1 MIQAEREQGHGQPVQ
16 VNFGMLWPSG
26 DALRA
31 DGPRLDSRMKKITP
45 LVYLLLALAASAAPA
60 AEPAD
65 DGMLDLLQGEFA
77 LQQGDAKGAAAG
89 YVEAAEASKDPA
101 LAERAAQI
109 AIVAEDFDAARRAL
123 DRWHDLQPDAPG
135 LLSAEAR
142 LALKR
147 GDRIAAVSALRR
159 LLAKDETWSGAVQ
172 ALAAS
177 GQSPILGDVL
187 TELVS
192 GNALPSNIDA
202 WMAFGGLAQ
211 RLQLKTLGAELA
223 RRAVDRFPKEP
234 RAWLWQAEMAQQR
247 EDKDGARA
255 AIARAVALG
264 PLDTAT
270 RLGVAAQLDALGDS
284 RAAAAAL
291 AGGTQDDTTFA
302 GRAAYLARANDKA
315 ALDELYQLAAQDA
328 ATATD
333 ARLYLLG
340 QLAELLEKSDLALQ
354 WYGKVKAG
362 LQRDQA
368 QLRIAV
374 LLDKV
379 GKLDDGIA
387 RLRELQ
393 AGDSEYGEVL
403 RDAYLLEAELLLRH
417 ERGEDALDAY
427 ARGLRI
433 FEDDPELIYAR
444 ALAYERLDRL
454 PDAEADLRKLIE
466 LDPDNADAMNALGYT
481 LADRTDRYDEALK
494 LIQRALELRPD
505 TPAIIDSLG
514 WVLHRLGRTEEALPH
529 LRRAFEMQRDAE
541 VAAHLGEALWAHG
554 DKDEARSIWRLG
566 REIDPDNRALKQ
578 ALEKYPE

>member
-1 MIQAEREQGHGQPVQ
+1 
-16 VNFGMLWPSG
+16 MLRRSG

-31 DGPRLDSRMKKITP
+31 RWPRLDSRMKKITP
-45 LVYLLLALAASAAPA
+45 LVYLLLALAASAAF
-60 AEPAD
+60 AETRGTAD
-65 DGMLDLLQGEFA
+65 PMLDLLQGEFA
-77 LQQGDAKGAAAG
+77 LQEGDAKGASSG
-89 YVEAAEASKDPA
+89 YVEAARASKDPA

-109 AIVAEDFDAARRAL
+109 AIVAEDYDGARRAL
-123 DRWHDLQPDAPG
+123 DRWRELQPEAPG
-135 LLSAEAR
+135 LMTAEAR

-147 GDRIAAVSALRR
+147 GDRAEAAAALRG
-159 LLAKDETWSGAVQ
+159 LLAQDENWRGAVQ

-177 GQSPILGDVL
+177 GKSPILGDVV

-192 GNALPSNIDA
+192 GNALPANLDA

-211 RLQLKTLGAELA
+211 RLQLKTVGEELA
-223 RRAVDRFPKEP
+223 KRAVERFPQEP

-247 EDKDGARA
+247 GDKDAARA
-255 AIARAVALG
+255 AIGKAVELG

-284 RAAAAAL
+284 KGAAAAL
-291 AGGTQDDTTFA
+291 AGGEQDDTTFA
-302 GRAAYLARANDKA
+302 GRAAYLARANDKS
-315 ALDELYQLAAQDA
+315 ALEELYAMAAQGAD
-328 ATATD
+328 TATD

-354 WYGKVKAG
+354 WYGRVKAG
-362 LQRDQA
+362 LQRDQS

-393 AGDSEYGEVL
+393 SGDSEYGEVL
-403 RDAYLLEAELLLRH
+403 RDAYLLEAELMLRH

-444 ALAYERLDRL
+444 ALAYERLDRV
-454 PDAEADLRKLIE
+454 PDAEADLRKLLE

-529 LRRAFEMQRDAE
+529 LRRAFELQRDAE
-541 VAAHLGEALWAHG
+541 VAAHLGEALWVHG
-554 DKDEARSIWRLG
+554 DREEARSVWRLG

>member
-16 VNFGMLWPSG
+16 VNFGMLRPSG

-45 LVYLLLALAASAAPA
+45 LVYLLLALAASAASAQPA
-60 AEPAD
+60 KD
-65 DGMLDLLQGEFA
+65 DGLLELLQGEFA
-77 LQQGDAKGAAAG
+77 LQQGDARGAAAG
-89 YVEAAEASKDPA
+89 YVDAAEASKDPA

-109 AIVAEDFDAARRAL
+109 AIAAEDFAAARRAL
-123 DRWHDLQPDAPG
+123 DRWQELQPDAPG
-135 LLSAEAR
+135 LLASEAR
-142 LALKR
+142 LALRR
-147 GDRIAAVSALRR
+147 GDRVEAVSALKR
-159 LLAKDETWSGAVQ
+159 LLAGKDSWRAAVQ

-177 GQSPILGDVL
+177 GQSPILSDVI

-192 GNALPSNIDA
+192 GNALPADMDA
-202 WMAFGGLAQ
+202 WMAFGGLSQ
-211 RLQLKTLGAELA
+211 RLQLKALGADLA
-223 RRAVDRFPKEP
+223 QRAVERFPKEP

-247 EDKDGARA
+247 GDKEAARA
-255 AIARAVALG
+255 SIGKAVALG

-284 RAAAAAL
+284 KAAADAL
-291 AGGTQDDTTFA
+291 AGGEQDDTTFA
-302 GRAAYLARANDKA
+302 GRAAYLARADDKA
-315 ALDELYQLAAQDA
+315 ALNELYLLAAHEADK
-328 ATATD
+328 ATD

-340 QLAELLEKSDLALQ
+340 QLAELLEKSELALD
-354 WYGKVKAG
+354 WYGRVKAG

-374 LLDKV
+374 LLDKT
-379 GKLDDGIA
+379 GKLEDGIA

-417 ERGEDALDAY
+417 ERGDDAIDAY

-444 ALAYERLDRL
+444 ALAFERLDRV

-494 LIQRALELRPD
+494 LIQRALELRPE

-514 WVLHRLGRTEEALPH
+514 WVLHRLGRTAEALPH
-529 LRRAFEMQRDAE
+529 LRRAFELQRDAE
-541 VAAHLGEALWAHG
+541 VAAHLGEALWVHG
-554 DKDEARSIWRLG
+554 EKEEARSIWRLG